1 MYRISMISIHALRE
15 EGDSPAGGGVCAQDN
30 FYPRPPRGGRRNMG
44 CSWACPADFYPRPPR
59 GGRHAGRRGRSR
71 RGRISI
77 HALREEGDGARFCT
91 THQSMYFY
99 PRPPRGG
106 RPTRSVANVLTLVF
120 LSTPS
125 ARRATKSPTACRAFW
140 EFLSTPSARRAT
152 LHGPRDGLQHSIS
165 IHALREEGDA
175 PAMRSRSTRTN
186 FYPRPPRGGRPC
198 ASRPRPR
205 RDCISIH
212 ALREEGDEPNRKG
225 VSTMKI
231 FLSTPSARR
240 ATTAPCRPYTVPC
253 HFYPRPPRGGRP
265 LWLSSGKA
273 QKRFLSTPSARRAT
287 IPAQVSFRP
296 RGHFY
301 PRPPRGGRLFFPHN
315 RVWRVRIS
323 IHALREEGDA
333 LVNQAAKG
341 SRISIH
347 ALREEGDRM
356 GCERVHRRTDF
367 YPRPPRGGRPKPTR
381 NDMHPTIFLSTPSA
395 RRATYAPCIFR
406 PCRRF
411 LSTPSAR
418 RATQLS

>member
-1 MYRISMISIHALRE
+1 
-15 EGDSPAGGGVCAQDN
+15 
-30 FYPRPPRGGRRNMG
+30 
-44 CSWACPADFYPRPPR
+44 
-59 GGRHAGRRGRSR
+59 
-71 RGRISI
+71 
-77 HALREEGDGARFCT
+77 
-91 THQSMYFY
+91 
-99 PRPPRGG
+99 
-106 RPTRSVANVLTLVF
+106 
-120 LSTPS
+120 
-125 ARRATKSPTACRAFW
+125 
-140 EFLSTPSARRAT
+140 
-152 LHGPRDGLQHSIS
+152 
-165 IHALREEGDA
+165 
-175 PAMRSRSTRTN
+175 MRSRSTRTN

-253 HFYPRPPRGGRP
+253 HFYPRPPRGGR
-265 LWLSSGKA
+265 LRHCHRSGQGGGISIHA
-273 QKRFLSTPSARRAT
+273 LREEGDPFGYRR
-287 IPAQVSFRP
+287 VKLKND
-296 RGHFY
+296 FY
-301 PRPPRGGRLFFPHN
+301 PRPPRGGRLYL
-315 RVWRVRIS
+315 RKSRSDLEAIS
-323 IHALREEGDA
+323 IHALREEGDK
-333 LVNQAAKG
+333 V
-341 SRISIH
+341 SRVPSWTSTISIH

>member
-1 MYRISMISIHALRE
+1 
-15 EGDSPAGGGVCAQDN
+15 
-30 FYPRPPRGGRRNMG
+30 
-44 CSWACPADFYPRPPR
+44 
-59 GGRHAGRRGRSR
+59 
-71 RGRISI
+71 
-77 HALREEGDGARFCT
+77 
-91 THQSMYFY
+91 
-99 PRPPRGG
+99 
-106 RPTRSVANVLTLVF
+106 
-120 LSTPS
+120 
-125 ARRATKSPTACRAFW
+125 
-140 EFLSTPSARRAT
+140 
-152 LHGPRDGLQHSIS
+152 
-165 IHALREEGDA
+165 
-175 PAMRSRSTRTN
+175 MRSRSTRTN

-253 HFYPRPPRGGRP
+253 HFYPRPPRGGR
-265 LWLSSGKA
+265 LYLRKSRSDLEA
-273 QKRFLSTPSARRAT
+273 
-287 IPAQVSFRP
+287 
-296 RGHFY
+296 
-301 PRPPRGGRLFFPHN
+301 
-315 RVWRVRIS
+315 IS
-323 IHALREEGDA
+323 IHALREEGDK
-333 LVNQAAKG
+333 V
-341 SRISIH
+341 SRVPSWTSTISIH